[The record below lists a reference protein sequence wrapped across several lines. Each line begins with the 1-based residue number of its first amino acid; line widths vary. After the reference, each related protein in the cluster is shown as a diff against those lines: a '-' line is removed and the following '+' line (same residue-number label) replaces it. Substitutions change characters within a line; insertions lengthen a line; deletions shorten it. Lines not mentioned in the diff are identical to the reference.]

1 MSRRVRYR
9 CSIRQFL
16 NRPGHHSTAAIIACV
31 ENTSRLAMEELRYGR
46 QPHVYLSIS
55 DCLREV
61 KLQFDL
67 QTSSQR
73 ANALYKAKTLVE
85 ALTAFRAALEEEIQ
99 LLNERS
105 KPDRDSAH
113 KAELLAGLDEVA

>member
-16 NRPGHHSTAAIIACV
+16 NRPGHHGTAAVIACV
-31 ENTSRLAMEELRYGR
+31 ENTDRLAKEELRYGR
-46 QPHVYLSIS
+46 RPHVYLSIS

-67 QTSSQR
+67 QTTSQQ
-73 ANALYKAKTLVE
+73 ANSLYKVKTLVD
-85 ALTAFRAALEEEIQ
+85 ALTKFRTALEEEID
-99 LLNERS
+99 LLRKRTAGS
-105 KPDRDSAH
+105 
-113 KAELLAGLDEVA
+113 AELLDPEELL